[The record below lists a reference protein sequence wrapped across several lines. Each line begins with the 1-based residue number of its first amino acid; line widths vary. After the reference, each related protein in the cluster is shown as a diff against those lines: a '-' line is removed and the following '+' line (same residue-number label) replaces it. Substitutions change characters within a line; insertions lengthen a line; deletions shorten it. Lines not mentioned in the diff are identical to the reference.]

1 MNTEN
6 VHFGHFRKGS
16 GGNDNGG
23 GNDMLETRVQQLEK
37 DMSEIKRD
45 VAVIK
50 SNYATKED
58 VLSLKVELHQS
69 ISNQT
74 KWIVATLFAVT
85 GLALALAKYLF

>member
-1 MNTEN
+1 
-6 VHFGHFRKGS
+6 
-16 GGNDNGG
+16 
-23 GNDMLETRVQQLEK
+23 MLETHVQQLEK

-45 VAVIK
+45 AAVIK

-85 GLALALAKYLF
+85 GLAFSLAKYLF